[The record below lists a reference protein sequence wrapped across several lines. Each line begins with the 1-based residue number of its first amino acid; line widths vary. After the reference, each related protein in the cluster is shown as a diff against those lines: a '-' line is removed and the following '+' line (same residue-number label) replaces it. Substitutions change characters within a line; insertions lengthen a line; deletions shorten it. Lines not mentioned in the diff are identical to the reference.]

1 MKSWFLKNTAYK
13 SEVTYLFKRGTLR
26 KHVSSFYIF
35 FFPDACGVT
44 KEVLDDILKVTTSL
58 TWKVNK
64 YGYCHGTCYKSL
76 PQAWR

>member
-1 MKSWFLKNTAYK
+1 MFP
-13 SEVTYLFKRGTLR
+13 
-26 KHVSSFYIF
+26 VSISF
-35 FFPDACGVT
+35 FFPDARGVT